1 MVKKT
6 IILKKV
12 PSGTVVV
19 TLRLKN
25 GVNFDI

>member
-6 IILKKV
+6 IILKKM
-12 PSGTVVV
+12 PSGTVVI

-25 GVNFDI
+25 VVNRDI